1 VSHTT
6 QTSLCVE
13 VARAQASTERGHAA
27 QWTVSAWTTGGD
39 VPDAT
44 IQLQA
49 TPASGGAPGFTFGCG
64 NADGTSSCDLGT
76 VDANS
81 APRQLQAEVTV
92 PVTAST
98 VTSVSLTVIGGTAHL
113 AKYPEASATESI
125 TAPPSSATA
134 SQNAAPSQNAG
145 APQNPTP
152 PQNAGAPQNAGTP
165 QNPTP
170 PQSLVPL
177 QNPTPQNLP
186 ELPTVPEAV
195 TSPLPATSPLPV
207 GSLPSI
213 PAVAPTLNPSGNAAG
228 LFPTVNP
235 TPDTGLAQ
243 SGHKAGTRPVAD
255 TSALPEGAPVVGAQ
269 LAGLA
274 ALALAFALAVTR
286 LTIRR
291 RPVPAKASPDTAAAA
306 TPPAETPS
314 KEIPKEAKD
323 TPGEPP
329 AGQQEASETPPTDPP
344 AASGE
349 VTPDA

>member
-6 QTSLCVE
+6 QASLCVE

-64 NADGTSSCDLGT
+64 SADGTSSCDLGA
-76 VDANS
+76 VDSNS

-92 PVTAST
+92 PVTASA
-98 VTSVSLTVIGGTAHL
+98 VTSVSLTVIGSTAHL
-113 AKYPEASATESI
+113 AKYPEASATEPI

-134 SQNAAPSQNAG
+134 SKNAAPSQNAG
-145 APQNPTP
+145 TPQNAAPSQNPTP

-165 QNPTP
+165 QNPTPP

-235 TPDTGLAQ
+235 TPATGLAQ

-291 RPVPAKASPDTAAAA
+291 RPVPAKAGPDAAAAA
-306 TPPAETPS
+306 TPPKET
-314 KEIPKEAKD
+314 KD
-323 TPGEPP
+323 TPGEQP
-329 AGQQEASETPPTDPP
+329 AGQQEASETPPADPP